1 MISIVLYCPE
11 IPPNTGNIMRLCSNT
26 GFALHIIKPTG
37 FSLDNKSLI
46 RAKLD
51 YYSSITP
58 KIYLD
63 FNDFKNQVDLRN
75 VFAITKFGNQ
85 IYSKVKFKKNI
96 FLLFGSETKGLPNCI
111 LELLSERSLM
121 VPMVDKSRSINLSNT
136 VALVAYEA
144 WKQLKF
150 SGAKL

>member
-26 GFALHIIKPTG
+26 GFTLHIIRPTG
-37 FSLDNKSLI
+37 FPLDNKSLI

-58 KIYLD
+58 KIYRD
-63 FNDFKNQVDLRN
+63 FNDFKKQVDLN
-75 VFAITKFGNQ
+75 KVFAITKFGNQ
-85 IYSKVKFKKNI
+85 IYSKVKFRRNI
-96 FLLFGSETKGLPNCI
+96 FLLFGSETKGLPNDI
-111 LELLSERSLM
+111 LDLLSDRSLR
-121 VPMVDKSRSINLSNT
+121 VPMVDQSRSINLSNT

>member
-26 GFALHIIKPTG
+26 GFTLHIIKPTG
-37 FSLDNKSLI
+37 FPLDNKSLI

-63 FNDFKNQVDLRN
+63 FNDFKKQVDLN
-75 VFAITKFGNQ
+75 KVFAITKFGNQ
-85 IYSKVKFKKNI
+85 IYSKVKFKRNI
-96 FLLFGSETKGLPNCI
+96 FLLFGSETKGLPKDI
-111 LELLSERSLM
+111 LDLLSDRSLR
-121 VPMVDKSRSINLSNT
+121 VPMVDQSRSINLSNT

-150 SGAKL
+150 SGAKS

>member
-26 GFALHIIKPTG
+26 GFTLHIIKPTG
-37 FSLDNKSLI
+37 FPLDNKSLI

-58 KIYLD
+58 KIYRD
-63 FNDFKNQVDLRN
+63 FNDFKKQVDLN
-75 VFAITKFGNQ
+75 KVFAITKFGNR
-85 IYSKVKFKKNI
+85 IYSKVKFKRNI
-96 FLLFGSETKGLPNCI
+96 FLLFGSETKGLPNDI
-111 LELLSERSLM
+111 LDLLSDRSLR
-121 VPMVDKSRSINLSNT
+121 VPMVDQSRSINLSNT

>member
-26 GFALHIIKPTG
+26 GFTLHIIKPTG
-37 FSLDNKSLI
+37 FPLDNKSLI

-51 YYSSITP
+51 YYSSVTP
-58 KIYLD
+58 KIYRD
-63 FNDFKNQVDLRN
+63 FNDFKKQVDLN
-75 VFAITKFGNQ
+75 KVFAITKFGNQ
-85 IYSKVKFKKNI
+85 IYSKVKFKRNI
-96 FLLFGSETKGLPNCI
+96 FLLFGSETKGLPNDI
-111 LELLSERSLM
+111 LDLLSDRSLR
-121 VPMVDKSRSINLSNT
+121 VPMVDQSRSINLSNT

>member
-1 MISIVLYCPE
+1 MLSIVLYRPE

-58 KIYLD
+58 KIYRD
-63 FNDFKNQVDLRN
+63 FNDFKKQVDLKN
-75 VFAITKFGNQ
+75 VFAITKYGHQ
-85 IYSKVKFKKNI
+85 IYSKVKFQRDI
-96 FLLFGSETKGLPNCI
+96 FLLFGSETKGLPNDI
-111 LELLSERSLM
+111 IELLSERSLR
-121 VPMVDKSRSINLSNT
+121 VPMIDRSRSINLSNT

>member
-1 MISIVLYCPE
+1 MISIVLYRPE
-11 IPPNTGNIMRLCSNT
+11 IPPNTGNIMRLCSNM
-26 GFALHIIKPTG
+26 GFTLHIIKPTG

-58 KIYLD
+58 KIYID
-63 FNDFKNQVDLRN
+63 FNDFKRQVDLKN

-85 IYSKVKFKKNI
+85 IYSKVKFKRNI
-96 FLLFGSETKGLPNCI
+96 FLLFGSETKGLPNNI
-111 LELLSERSLM
+111 IELLSNRSLR
-121 VPMVDKSRSINLSNT
+121 VPMVDQSRSINLSNT

>member
-26 GFALHIIKPTG
+26 GFTLHIIKPTG
-37 FSLDNKSLI
+37 FPLDNKSLI

-58 KIYLD
+58 KIYID
-63 FNDFKNQVDLRN
+63 FNDFKKQVDLN
-75 VFAITKFGNQ
+75 KVFAITKFGNR
-85 IYSKVKFKKNI
+85 IYSKVKFKGNI
-96 FLLFGSETKGLPNCI
+96 FLLFGSETKGLPNDI
-111 LELLSERSLM
+111 LDLLSDRSLR
-121 VPMVDKSRSINLSNT
+121 VPMVDQSRSINLSNT

>member
-26 GFALHIIKPTG
+26 GFTLHIIKPTG
-37 FSLDNKSLI
+37 FPLDNKSLI

-58 KIYLD
+58 KIYRD
-63 FNDFKNQVDLRN
+63 FNDFKKQVDLN
-75 VFAITKFGNQ
+75 KVFAITKFGNQ
-85 IYSKVKFKKNI
+85 IYSKVKFKRNI
-96 FLLFGSETKGLPNCI
+96 FLLFGSETKGLPNDI
-111 LELLSERSLM
+111 LDLLSDRSLR
-121 VPMVDKSRSINLSNT
+121 VPMVDQSRSINLSNT

>member
-26 GFALHIIKPTG
+26 GFTLHIIKPTG
-37 FSLDNKSLI
+37 FPLDNKSLI

-58 KIYLD
+58 KIYID
-63 FNDFKNQVDLRN
+63 FNDFKKQVDLKN

-85 IYSKVKFKKNI
+85 IYSKVKFKRNI
-96 FLLFGSETKGLPNCI
+96 FLLFGSETKGLPNDI
-111 LELLSERSLM
+111 LDLLSHRSLR
-121 VPMVDKSRSINLSNT
+121 VPMVDQSRSINLSNT

>member
-26 GFALHIIKPTG
+26 GFSLHIIKPTG
-37 FSLDNKSLI
+37 FALNDRSLI

-51 YYSSITP
+51 YYSNIAP
-58 KIYLD
+58 KIYED
-63 FNDFKNQVDLRN
+63 FNDFKSQIDLNQ
-75 VFAITKFGNQ
+75 VFAITKFGNK
-85 IYSKVKFKKNI
+85 IYSKEKFKKNI
-96 FLLFGSETKGLPNCI
+96 FLLFGSETKGLPNDI
-111 LELLSERSLM
+111 IEIFNDRSLR
-121 VPMVDKSRSINLSNT
+121 VPMLNQSRSINLSNT

>member
-26 GFALHIIKPTG
+26 GFSLHIIKPMG
-37 FSLDNKSLI
+37 FSLDERSLI

-58 KIYLD
+58 KIYKD
-63 FNDFKNQVDLRN
+63 FNDFKKKVNLN
-75 VFAITKFGNQ
+75 KVFAITKFGNK
-85 IYSKVKFKKNI
+85 IYSKEKFKKNI
-96 FLLFGSETKGLPNCI
+96 FLLFGSETKGLPDDI
-111 LELLSERSLM
+111 IKTLRDRSLR
-121 VPMVDKSRSINLSNT
+121 VPMANQSRSINLSNT

-150 SGAKL
+150 SGAK

>member
-1 MISIVLYCPE
+1 MISIVLYHPE

-26 GFALHIIKPTG
+26 GFTLHIIKPTG
-37 FSLDNKSLI
+37 FPLDNKSLI

-58 KIYLD
+58 KIYRD
-63 FNDFKNQVDLRN
+63 FNDFKKQVDLN
-75 VFAITKFGNQ
+75 KVFAITKFGNQ
-85 IYSKVKFKKNI
+85 IYSKVKFRRNI
-96 FLLFGSETKGLPNCI
+96 FLLFGSETKGLPNDI
-111 LELLSERSLM
+111 LELLSDRSLR
-121 VPMVDKSRSINLSNT
+121 VPMVDQSRSINLSNT

>member
-1 MISIVLYCPE
+1 MISIVLYHPE

-26 GFALHIIKPTG
+26 GFTLHIIKPTG
-37 FSLDNKSLI
+37 FPLDNKSLK

-51 YYSSITP
+51 YYSCITP
-58 KIYLD
+58 KIYID
-63 FNDFKNQVDLRN
+63 FNDFKKQVDLKN

-85 IYSKVKFKKNI
+85 IYSKVKFKRNI
-96 FLLFGSETKGLPNCI
+96 FLLFGSETKGLPNDI
-111 LELLSERSLM
+111 LDLLSDRSLR
-121 VPMVDKSRSINLSNT
+121 VPMVDQSRSINLSNT

>member
-26 GFALHIIKPTG
+26 GFKLHIIKPTG
-37 FSLDNKSLI
+37 FPLDNKSLI

-58 KIYLD
+58 KIYRD
-63 FNDFKNQVDLRN
+63 FNDFKKQVDLN
-75 VFAITKFGNQ
+75 KVFAITKFGNQ
-85 IYSKVKFKKNI
+85 IYSKVKFRRNI
-96 FLLFGSETKGLPNCI
+96 FLLFGSETKGLPNDI
-111 LELLSERSLM
+111 LDLLSDRSLR
-121 VPMVDKSRSINLSNT
+121 VPMVDQSRSINLSNT

>member
-1 MISIVLYCPE
+1 MISIVLYRPE

-26 GFALHIIKPTG
+26 GFTLHIIKPTG
-37 FSLDNKSLI
+37 FPLDEKSLI

-63 FNDFKNQVDLRN
+63 FNDFKNQVDIRN

-85 IYSKVKFKKNI
+85 IYSKVKFKKDI
-96 FLLFGSETKGLPNCI
+96 FLLFGSETKGLPNEI
-111 LELLSERSLM
+111 IELLIERSLR
-121 VPMVDKSRSINLSNT
+121 VPMVDQSRSINLSNT

>member
-26 GFALHIIKPTG
+26 GFTLHIIKPTG
-37 FSLDNKSLI
+37 FPLDNKSLI

-51 YYSSITP
+51 YYSSVTP
-58 KIYLD
+58 KIYRD
-63 FNDFKNQVDLRN
+63 FNDFKKQVDLN
-75 VFAITKFGNQ
+75 KVFAITKFGNQ
-85 IYSKVKFKKNI
+85 IYSKVKFKRNI
-96 FLLFGSETKGLPNCI
+96 FLLFGSETKGLPNDI
-111 LELLSERSLM
+111 LDLLSDRSLR
-121 VPMVDKSRSINLSNT
+121 VPMVDQSRSINLSNT

-144 WKQLKF
+144 WKQLQF

>member
-1 MISIVLYCPE
+1 MISIVLYRPE

-26 GFALHIIKPTG
+26 GFTLHIIKPTG
-37 FSLDNKSLI
+37 FPLDEKSLI

-96 FLLFGSETKGLPNCI
+96 FLLFGSETKGLPNYI

-121 VPMVDKSRSINLSNT
+121 VPMVDQSRSINLSNT

>member
-26 GFALHIIKPTG
+26 GFTLHIIKPTG
-37 FSLDNKSLI
+37 FPLDEKSLI

-63 FNDFKNQVDLRN
+63 FNDFKNQVDIRN

-121 VPMVDKSRSINLSNT
+121 VPMVDQSRSINLSNT

>member
-26 GFALHIIKPTG
+26 GFSLHIIKPTG
-37 FSLDNKSLI
+37 FPLDDRSLK

-51 YYSSITP
+51 YYASVTP
-58 KIYLD
+58 KIYKN
-63 FNDFKNQVDLRN
+63 FNDFKKQVDLKK
-75 VFAITKFGNQ
+75 VFAITKFGHK
-85 IYSKVKFKKNI
+85 IYSKEKFDRDI
-96 FLLFGSETKGLPNCI
+96 FLLFGSETKGLPKDIIEIFSN
-111 LELLSERSLM
+111 RSLR
-121 VPMVDKSRSINLSNT
+121 VPMINQSRSINLSNT

>member
-1 MISIVLYCPE
+1 MISIVLYRPE

-26 GFALHIIKPTG
+26 GFTLHIIKPTG
-37 FSLDNKSLI
+37 FPLDNKSLI

-58 KIYLD
+58 KIYID
-63 FNDFKNQVDLRN
+63 FNDFKKQVDLN
-75 VFAITKFGNQ
+75 KVFAITKFGNR
-85 IYSKVKFKKNI
+85 IYSKVKFKRNI
-96 FLLFGSETKGLPNCI
+96 FLLFGSETKGLPNDI
-111 LELLSERSLM
+111 LDLLSDRSLR
-121 VPMVDKSRSINLSNT
+121 VPMVDQSRSINLSNT

>member
-1 MISIVLYCPE
+1 MISIVLYRPE

-26 GFALHIIKPTG
+26 GFALHIIRPTG
-37 FSLDNKSLI
+37 FPLDDKSLI

-51 YYSSITP
+51 YYSGITP
-58 KIYLD
+58 KIYK
-63 FNDFKNQVDLRN
+63 DFKDFKKQVDLKN
-75 VFAITKFGNQ
+75 VFAITKFGHQ
-85 IYSKVKFKKNI
+85 IYSKVKFKRDI
-96 FLLFGSETKGLPNCI
+96 HLLFGSETKGLPNDI
-111 LELLSERSLM
+111 IELLSKRSLR
-121 VPMVDKSRSINLSNT
+121 VPMVDQSRSINLSNT

>member
-26 GFALHIIKPTG
+26 GFTLHIIKPTG
-37 FSLDNKSLI
+37 FPLDNKSLI

-58 KIYLD
+58 KIYRD
-63 FNDFKNQVDLRN
+63 FNDFKKQVDLN
-75 VFAITKFGNQ
+75 KVFAITKFGNQ
-85 IYSKVKFKKNI
+85 IYSKVKFRRNI
-96 FLLFGSETKGLPNCI
+96 FLLFGSETKGLPNDI
-111 LELLSERSLM
+111 LDLLSDRSLR
-121 VPMVDKSRSINLSNT
+121 VPMVDLSRSINLSNT

>member
-1 MISIVLYCPE
+1 MISIVLYRPE

>member
-1 MISIVLYCPE
+1 MISIVLYRPE

-26 GFALHIIKPTG
+26 GFTLHIIKPTG
-37 FSLDNKSLI
+37 FPLDEKSLI

-63 FNDFKNQVDLRN
+63 FNDFKNQVDIRN

-121 VPMVDKSRSINLSNT
+121 VPMVDQSRSINLSNT

>member
-26 GFALHIIKPTG
+26 GFTLHIIKPTG
-37 FSLDNKSLI
+37 FPLDNKSLI

-51 YYSSITP
+51 YYSSIIP
-58 KIYLD
+58 KIYID
-63 FNDFKNQVDLRN
+63 FNDFKKQVDLN
-75 VFAITKFGNQ
+75 KVFAITKFGNQ
-85 IYSKVKFKKNI
+85 IYSKVKFRRNI
-96 FLLFGSETKGLPNCI
+96 FLLFGSETKGLPNDI
-111 LELLSERSLM
+111 LDLLSDRSLR
-121 VPMVDKSRSINLSNT
+121 VPMVDQSRSINLSNT

>member
-1 MISIVLYCPE
+1 MLSIVLYRPE

-26 GFALHIIKPTG
+26 GFTLHIIKPTG
-37 FSLDNKSLI
+37 FPLDNKSLI

-63 FNDFKNQVDLRN
+63 FNDFKKQVDLN
-75 VFAITKFGNQ
+75 KVFAITKFGNQ
-85 IYSKVKFKKNI
+85 IYSKVKFKRNI
-96 FLLFGSETKGLPNCI
+96 FLLFGSETKGLPKDI
-111 LELLSERSLM
+111 LDLLSDRSLR
-121 VPMVDKSRSINLSNT
+121 VPMVDQSRSINLSNT

>member
-37 FSLDNKSLI
+37 FPLDDKSLI

-96 FLLFGSETKGLPNCI
+96 FLLFGSETKGLPNNI
-111 LELLSERSLM
+111 IELLSNRSLR
-121 VPMVDKSRSINLSNT
+121 VPMVDQSRSINLSNT

>member
-26 GFALHIIKPTG
+26 GFSLHIINPTG
-37 FSLDNKSLI
+37 FPLDDRSLI

-51 YYSSITP
+51 YYSSIIP
-58 KIYLD
+58 KIYKD
-63 FNDFKNQVDLRN
+63 FNDFKKQVDLN
-75 VFAITKFGNQ
+75 KVFAITKFGNK
-85 IYSKVKFKKNI
+85 IYSKEKFKRNI
-96 FLLFGSETKGLPNCI
+96 FLLFGSETKGLPNDI
-111 LELLSERSLM
+111 MEIFSDRSLR
-121 VPMVDKSRSINLSNT
+121 VPMLNHSRSINLSNT

>member
-26 GFALHIIKPTG
+26 GFTLHIIKPTG
-37 FSLDNKSLI
+37 FPLDNKSLI

-51 YYSSITP
+51 YYSSTKP
-58 KIYLD
+58 KIYID
-63 FNDFKNQVDLRN
+63 FNDFRNQVNLKN

-85 IYSKVKFKKNI
+85 IYSKVKFKRNI
-96 FLLFGSETKGLPNCI
+96 FLLFGSETKGLPKDI
-111 LELLSERSLM
+111 TELLSERSLR
-121 VPMVDKSRSINLSNT
+121 VPMVDQSRSINLSNT

>member
-1 MISIVLYCPE
+1 MISIVLYRPE

-37 FSLDNKSLI
+37 FPLDDKSLT

-58 KIYLD
+58 KIYID
-63 FNDFKNQVDLRN
+63 FNDFKKQVDLKN
-75 VFAITKFGNQ
+75 VFAITKFGKQ
-85 IYSKVKFKKNI
+85 IYSKAKFKRNI
-96 FLLFGSETKGLPNCI
+96 FLLFGSETKGLPNDI
-111 LELLSERSLM
+111 IELLSERSLRI
-121 VPMVDKSRSINLSNT
+121 PMADQSRSINLSNT

>member
-26 GFALHIIKPTG
+26 GFTLHIIKPTG
-37 FSLDNKSLI
+37 FPLDNKSLI

-58 KIYLD
+58 KIYID
-63 FNDFKNQVDLRN
+63 FNDFKKQVDLN
-75 VFAITKFGNQ
+75 KVFAITKFGNQ
-85 IYSKVKFKKNI
+85 IYSKVKFRRNI
-96 FLLFGSETKGLPNCI
+96 FLLFGSETKGLPNDI
-111 LELLSERSLM
+111 LDLLSDRSLR
-121 VPMVDKSRSINLSNT
+121 VPMLDQSRSINLSNT